1 MRWQSLLQPLQ
12 SSFLN
17 RIITVSISWN
27 HKWRSGPTSHMSLQ
41 SQSELRFSKGHEPY
55 VGAGPV
61 KAAIAAVRSW
71 VQPPCHDQKTL
82 FLSALCSAVFPRSW
96 GRGVLHMSHLESSN
110 LQGLSSALWPVVS
123 LYLSHY
129 PLHKILL
136 WWPKGIL
143 IFENRDV
150 YLEGSWILRH
160 SSSMVLIDSL

>member
-1 MRWQSLLQPLQ
+1 M
-12 SSFLN
+12 
-17 RIITVSISWN
+17 
-27 HKWRSGPTSHMSLQ
+27 
-41 SQSELRFSKGHEPY
+41 
-55 VGAGPV
+55 GAGHV

-150 YLEGSWILRH
+150 YLEGSLILCTDLYLGLKLPSFGFLTWLQYQSWD
-160 SSSMVLIDSL
+160 SSCGVGLKSHQKAVGYPNSICVTSVLTGISPG